1 LSGHFYQSV
10 FFNVAAMS
18 SQQLQFGVAE
28 ITGEKMSLN
37 ARSLFIGYA

>member
-1 LSGHFYQSV
+1 LTWHFYQSI

-18 SQQLQFGVAE
+18 SQQLQFGVTE
-28 ITGEKMSLN
+28 ITGEKMRLN

>member
-1 LSGHFYQSV
+1 LSRHFYQSI
-10 FFNVAAMS
+10 FFNIAAMS